1 MTIKLSNLS
10 DETKLIN
17 ESGFLLQTVAETKED
32 ILERG
37 EHHHEDTWFLFL
49 NSDNLDDVFGDEV
62 EIDILPECF
71 KGFIK
76 LDRSELAAIKDNILF
91 TEMNGHDLNKIEKGI
106 LAKVESAFQH
116 LEE

>member
-1 MTIKLSNLS
+1 MSINLSNLS
-10 DETKLIN
+10 DETKIIN

-49 NSDNLDDVFGDEV
+49 HEDVFGDEV
-62 EIDILPECF
+62 EIDILPACF
-71 KGFIK
+71 NGFFK
-76 LDRSELAAIKDNILF
+76 FDRSELVAIKDNILHAKMHGHKL
-91 TEMNGHDLNKIEKGI
+91 TEIEKGI
-106 LAKVESAFQH
+106 LEKIDLAFQQ

>member
-1 MTIKLSNLS
+1 MTIKLSRLS
-10 DETKLIN
+10 NEIKLIN

-49 NSDNLDDVFGDEV
+49 NEDFFGDEV
-62 EIDILPECF
+62 EIDILPDCF

-76 LDRSELAAIKDNILF
+76 FDRSELAAIKDNILHTKMHGHKL
-91 TEMNGHDLNKIEKGI
+91 TETEKWI
-106 LAKVESAFQH
+106 LAKVEAALSE
-116 LEE
+116 LEVEE

>member
-17 ESGFLLQTVAETKED
+17 KSGFLLQTVAETKED
-32 ILERG
+32 ILVRG
-37 EHHHEDTWFLFL
+37 ELHHQDTWFLFL

-62 EIDILPECF
+62 EIDILPGCF

-76 LDRSELAAIKDNILF
+76 L
-91 TEMNGHDLNKIEKGI
+91 
-106 LAKVESAFQH
+106 V
-116 LEE
+116 

>member
-1 MTIKLSNLS
+1 MTIKLSRLS
-10 DETKLIN
+10 NEIKLIN

-49 NSDNLDDVFGDEV
+49 NEDFFGDEV
-62 EIDILPECF
+62 EIDILPDCF

-76 LDRSELAAIKDNILF
+76 FDRSELVAIKDNILHTKMHGHKL
-91 TEMNGHDLNKIEKGI
+91 TEIEKGI
-106 LAKVESAFQH
+106 LEKIESAFQQ

>member
-49 NSDNLDDVFGDEV
+49 HEDVFGDEV
-62 EIDILPECF
+62 EIDILPDWNEGSIIT
-71 KGFIK
+71 KIHGFSSCMK
-76 LDRSELAAIKDNILF
+76 TF
-91 TEMNGHDLNKIEKGI
+91 
-106 LAKVESAFQH
+106 
-116 LEE
+116 LETKWK

>member
-1 MTIKLSNLS
+1 MTIKLSTLPN
-10 DETKLIN
+10 DTKIIN

-37 EHHHEDTWFLFL
+37 ERHHEDKWTLL
-49 NSDNLDDVFGDEV
+49 LDDDAFGDEV

-76 LDRSELAAIKDNILF
+76 FDRSELAAIKDNILHTKMHGHKL
-91 TEMNGHDLNKIEKGI
+91 TETEKWI
-106 LAKVESAFQH
+106 LAKVDAALSE
-116 LEE
+116 LEVAE